1 MLLSIIIP
9 VYNGEK
15 KISNCLKSLMRLEA
29 SDIEFIV
36 VNDGST
42 DKTSSICEKYQE
54 RDQRFRVVNK
64 INGGVSSARNVG
76 IGISCGKYIGFV
88 DADDELTTA
97 FNEIVKTIRKFGSDF
112 FAFKHFVQT
121 SKNVAVQE
129 RNLFTTGINEVEAL
143 YRNFLAGI
151 MNCVWNNI
159 YSSSIIKDNHILF
172 PEDMKMGEDSD
183 FNAQYIQ
190 CCNTVYF
197 IDEIGYKYY
206 IDDIGSASNASKLCY
221 LKDFMK
227 IYSRYTEIKKI
238 YGYTEYV
245 FYCPYYIE
253 LVYEVLKKN
262 RKQML
267 RTEKKE
273 FKESGFYNELM
284 KYKYKKIDQHLK
296 KIFIKLYLLV
306 LGIK

>member
-42 DKTSSICEKYQE
+42 DKTSSICEKFQE

-64 INGGVSSARNVG
+64 INGGVSSARNFG
-76 IGISCGKYIGFV
+76 MEISCGKYIGFV
-88 DADDELTTA
+88 DADDELTTEY
-97 FNEIVKTIRKFGSDF
+97 NEIIKTIKKVDSEF

-121 SKNVAVQE
+121 GKIVTVQE
-129 RNLFTTGINEVEAL
+129 RNLFKTGINEVESL

-159 YSSSIIKDNHILF
+159 YSSSVIKRNHLLF
-172 PEDMKMGEDSD
+172 PEDMKMGEDSE

-190 CCNTVYF
+190 YCNKVYF

-206 IDDIGSASNASKLCY
+206 IDDISSASKANKLCY
-221 LKDFMK
+221 LKDFMR
-227 IYSRYTEIKKI
+227 IYSRYIEIKKI
-238 YGYTEYV
+238 YGHTEQV

-253 LVYEVLKKN
+253 LVYEILKKY
-262 RKQML
+262 RKKML